1 MGLGYFATRRFAT
14 AILVLFGVSVITFTL
29 SHSISANPITAWLG
43 RSASLHPELIKFYV
57 EKYHLNAPLYE
68 QYLFYVYG
76 LLQGNL
82 GYSPYWD
89 EPVAVLLDRTVPY
102 TLQLMFFTFLFT
114 IVLGILLGVL
124 AARFANRWPD
134 ALIRAFYL
142 IGTAAPAFFL
152 ALALIV
158 LFSFVLHVLPTGGTV
173 NPAIIASPSVTG
185 FPMLDSLLNGN
196 WASFWNQVEHIILP
210 SLANSLGIFGVITRV
225 LRSSILDT
233 LSSNYIR
240 TVRAKGASENAVF
253 FKHALRNSLI
263 PVVTLLAILVNVF
276 IVSSIFVEYIFT
288 YPGVGDYAV
297 RAVLNYDYPSI
308 LGTTLLIGMMIVIAN
323 FVADV
328 LYAVVDPRIRLT

>member
-1 MGLGYFATRRFAT
+1 MGLGYFATRRLAT
-14 AILVLFGVSVITFTL
+14 AIFVLFGVSIITFIL
-29 SHSISANPITAWLG
+29 SHSISADPITAWLG
-43 RSASLHPELIKFYV
+43 RSASLHPELVKFYV

-68 QYLFYVYG
+68 QYLFYLYG

-82 GYSPYWD
+82 GYSPFWD
-89 EPVAVLLDRTVPY
+89 EPVAVLLGRTVPY

-114 IVLGILLGVL
+114 IVVGILTGVL
-124 AARFANRWPD
+124 AAKFANRWPD
-134 ALIRAFYL
+134 ALIRTFYL
-142 IGTAAPAFFL
+142 LGTAAPAFFL

-158 LFSFVLHVLPTGGTV
+158 FFSFALHVLPTGGTV
-173 NPAIIASPSVTG
+173 DPTITVSPSVTG

-196 WASFWNQVEHIILP
+196 WASFGSQVEHIILP
-210 SLANSLGIFGVITRV
+210 SLANCLGIFGVITRV

-233 LSSNYIR
+233 LNSNYIR
-240 TVRAKGASENAVF
+240 TARAKGASENAVF

-263 PVVTLLAILVNVF
+263 PVVTLLAVMVNVF

-308 LGTTLLIGMMIVIAN
+308 LTTTLLFGIMIVIAN
-323 FVADV
+323 FVADI

>member
-1 MGLGYFATRRFAT
+1 MGLGFFAARRFGT
-14 AILVLFGVSVITFTL
+14 AIFVLFGVSLITFIL
-29 SHSISANPITAWLG
+29 AHSISGDPITAWLG
-43 RSASLHPELIKFYV
+43 RSASLHPELVKFYV

-68 QYLFYVYG
+68 QYVFYVYG

-82 GYSPYWD
+82 GYSPFWD
-89 EPVAVLLDRTVPY
+89 EPVADLLGRTVPY

-114 IVLGILLGVL
+114 IIMGILMGVLG
-124 AARFANRWPD
+124 AKFANRWPD

-142 IGTAAPAFFL
+142 LGTAAPAFFL

-158 LFSFVLHVLPTGGTV
+158 VFSFLLHILPTGGTV
-173 NPAIIASPSVTG
+173 DPTIIVSPQVTG
-185 FPMLDSLLNGN
+185 FPMLDSLINGN
-196 WASFWNQVEHIILP
+196 WASVGSQVQHIILP
-210 SLANSLGIFGVITRV
+210 SLANSIGIFGVITRV

-240 TVRAKGASENAVF
+240 TARAKGASENAVF

-263 PVVTLLAILVNVF
+263 PVVTLLAVMVNVC
-276 IVSSIFVEYIFT
+276 IVSSIFVEYIFA

-297 RAVLNYDYPSI
+297 EAVLNYDYPSI
-308 LGTTLLIGMMIVIAN
+308 LGTTLLFGLMIVIAN

>member
-14 AILVLFGVSVITFTL
+14 AILVLFGVSIITFIL
-29 SHSISANPITAWLG
+29 SHSISADPITAWLG

-68 QYLFYVYG
+68 QYLYYIYG
-76 LLQGNL
+76 LLQGSL
-82 GYSPYWD
+82 GFSPFWD
-89 EPVAVLLDRTVPY
+89 EPVAVLLGRTFPY

-114 IVLGILLGVL
+114 IVLGILMGVL
-124 AARFANRWPD
+124 AAKFANKWPD
-134 ALIRAFYL
+134 ALIRTFYL
-142 IGTAAPAFFL
+142 LGTAAPAFFL

-158 LFSFVLHVLPTGGTV
+158 FFSFVVHVLPTGGTV
-173 NPAIIASPSVTG
+173 DPTITVSPSVTG

-196 WASFWNQVEHIILP
+196 WASLWSQVEHIILP

-233 LSSNYIR
+233 LSLNYIR
-240 TVRAKGASENAVF
+240 TARAKGASENVVF

-263 PVVTLLAILVNVF
+263 PVVTLLAIMVNVF
-276 IVSSIFVEYIFT
+276 IVSSIFVEYIFA

-308 LGTTLLIGMMIVIAN
+308 LATTLLFGVMIVIAN